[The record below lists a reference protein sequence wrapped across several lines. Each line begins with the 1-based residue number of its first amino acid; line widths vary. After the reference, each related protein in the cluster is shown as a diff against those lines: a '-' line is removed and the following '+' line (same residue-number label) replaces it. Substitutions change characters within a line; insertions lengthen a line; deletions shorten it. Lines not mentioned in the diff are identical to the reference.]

1 MKWLLTISALVFV
14 VFGIGFDVYTVYGQ
28 SRRGPDPEL
37 LQYRLNSVVAHQTSM
52 EIDFNNFKEESRR
65 RDLVN
70 EARLTKLETTSESN
84 TNYLRA
90 IMGAVFAMAGKEL
103 LASLIAKRKQRRRNN
118 DDNEA

>member
-1 MKWLLTISALVFV
+1 
-14 VFGIGFDVYTVYGQ
+14 
-28 SRRGPDPEL
+28 
-37 LQYRLNSVVAHQTSM
+37 M